1 MYSSVITISRQF
13 GSGGRFVGK
22 MLAERL
28 GIPFYDNELI
38 SIAAK
43 ESGYAES
50 LFEKADQNTS
60 NSLLYSLS
68 MFGTTAGVY
77 GLPLSD
83 KVYIIQSDVIRKI
96 ASQGACVIIGRC
108 ADYVLKDNPN
118 LINIFVHSDIKSKI
132 QRAVKYYNIEEK
144 DAESQIT
151 KIDKK
156 RSTYYSYYTGQKWG
170 EAENYDL
177 SIHCDAIG
185 VEKCVDI
192 IEEFVKE
199 KENKLKA

>member
-1 MYSSVITISRQF
+1 MLSSVITISRQF
-13 GSGGRFVGK
+13 GSGGRFIGK

-38 SIAAK
+38 TIAAK
-43 ESGYAES
+43 HSGYSEG
-50 LFEKADQNTS
+50 LFENADKNTS
-60 NSLLYSLS
+60 HSLLYSLS

-83 KVYIIQSDVIRKI
+83 KVFLIQSDVIRKV
-96 ASQGACVIIGRC
+96 ASEGACVVIGRC

-118 LINIFVHSDIKSKI
+118 VVNVFVHSDTKSKVE
-132 QRAVKYYNIEEK
+132 RAVKYYNIEEK
-144 DAESQIT
+144 DAANQIN

-170 EAENYDL
+170 EASNYDL
-177 SIHCDAIG
+177 SLHCDAIG

-192 IEEFVKE
+192 IEMFVKQ
-199 KENKLKA
+199 KEENAKA